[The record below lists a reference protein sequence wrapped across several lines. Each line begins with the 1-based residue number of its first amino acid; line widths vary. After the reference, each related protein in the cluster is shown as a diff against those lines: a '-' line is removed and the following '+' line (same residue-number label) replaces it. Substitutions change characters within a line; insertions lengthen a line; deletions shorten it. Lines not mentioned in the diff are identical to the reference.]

1 MHASALSMLLQ
12 MKDTSVVQVVHVVV
26 RAYVNFASTKHTC
39 R

>member
-12 MKDTSVVQVVHVVV
+12 MKDTSAVQIVHTVV